1 MSQMRKTTSRT
12 SNLGRERNELNE
24 MQNIKCL
31 LFSARLIYVVR
42 KLIFANPH
50 LHIFHINEKLFQ

>member
-1 MSQMRKTTSRT
+1 MKMASRT

-31 LFSARLIYVVR
+31 SFSARLIHVVR

-50 LHIFHINEKLFQ
+50 LHIFHINRKLFQ